1 LNNKKKLIFIKFLF
15 DKFKKVIDSGIL
27 GDVIRAYYKGNY
39 AEKKEA
45 VWVLGNGLT
54 TGTQSQIKHFIS
66 IDSLKVLCDFL
77 INVHDD
83 EMLNVILDSILI
95 ILQYDEANQGRKFI
109 KNHHCTETIEE
120 LKNHKSS
127 IINDKSNRVIE
138 MLENDQLNDDL
149 DVLIDANNIFDSEY
163 NNGEIENT
171 ENEDEDDK
179 DVVLFRESL
188 NNNNED

>member
-1 LNNKKKLIFIKFLF
+1 MKL
-15 DKFKKVIDSGIL
+15 
-27 GDVIRAYYKGNY
+27 
-39 AEKKEA
+39 
-45 VWVLGNGLT
+45 
-54 TGTQSQIKHFIS
+54 
-66 IDSLKVLCDFL
+66 
-77 INVHDD
+77 
-83 EMLNVILDSILI
+83 
-95 ILQYDEANQGRKFI
+95 
-109 KNHHCTETIEE
+109 
-120 LKNHKSS
+120 S